1 MAARLHPPAAA
12 PEAVAPTAA
21 DAPPRRFSRWDGWRL
36 RLLALIALALA
47 LALLLLARALGDDA
61 WVAADWRA
69 GDGGALVLHAAADPA
84 LAARAGQAVVG
95 IVGRDGR
102 VVAVD
107 ALLLQHDVR
116 WVPDGATRQ
125 RLLEQ
130 HRRWR
135 DAVATAT
142 VTLQFADGAAI
153 ATTVTARGAAG
164 LGLAF
169 WSLGLLAVLLALA
182 GAAAALRRPLARGV
196 ALRLAPY
203 VVLAGAQALH
213 LAGLAVASVPGPA
226 TALGLGATLGA
237 WHTALDLLT
246 AAAAVHAAAVHPHP
260 HRHAGV
266 IVAGAWL
273 VAGVL
278 SALAAAGALPG
289 AWAWTQVAMLALGAA
304 AVALLGSGAA
314 HTPHP
319 LAPVLQ
325 RFTVLAVASFA
336 LLSAV
341 SLAVPPAG
349 AAAATLVSVAVPAWH
364 AFVALL
370 LLALPRLPA
379 MHPAWR
385 EAALVAVT
393 TTVAVALHGLCA
405 GALGLSNAA
414 ALGTAVMLS
423 VGALAIVRPWV
434 NAPLAGLRA
443 PDAERLLDHLLS
455 ATHDTQH
462 DPRHGAG
469 ALRALLAEVFEPRE
483 IAPARHAPRRARV
496 FGAGSTLVV
505 PLPAHDGDAAA
516 PGALVLRYAR
526 QGRRLFTREDA
537 RLADRAVEQLRR
549 ATRFGDAVEQ
559 GRTEERSRLAQ
570 DLHDDIG
577 ARLLTLMYQAPTP
590 QMEDY
595 LRHTLQDLKT
605 LTRGLAAT
613 SRRLGEAAAEWKSDL
628 GQRLE
633 MAHCRLAW
641 SVSYDCEPELG
652 VAQWSA
658 LTRLLRELV
667 TNVIAH
673 AHASRVEIELS
684 VERGRLTLLVSDD
697 GDGGDPAAW
706 SPGLGLAS
714 VRKRVRQLGGQVQ
727 WRQLA
732 PSGICCRIDVPLQTL
747 QPPG

>member
-1 MAARLHPPAAA
+1 MAARLHPPSAG

-21 DAPPRRFSRWDGWRL
+21 GAPPHRISRWDGWRL

-69 GDGGALVLHAAADPA
+69 GEDGALVLHAAADPA
-84 LAARAGQAVVG
+84 LAARAGQVVVG
-95 IVGRDGR
+95 IVGRDGS

-107 ALLLQHDVR
+107 ALLLQHDLR

-135 DAVATAT
+135 DAVATAM

-153 ATTVTARGAAG
+153 ATAVTARGTAG

-169 WSLGLLAVLLALA
+169 WTLGSLAVLLALA
-182 GAAAALRRPLARGV
+182 GSAAALRRPLARGV

-266 IVAGAWL
+266 LVVGAWV

-278 SALAAAGALPG
+278 AALAAAGAPG
-289 AWAWTQVAMLALGAA
+289 AWALTQAAMLALGVA
-304 AVALLGSGAA
+304 AVALLGSDAA
-314 HTPHP
+314 RTPHP

-349 AAAATLVSVAVPAWH
+349 APAATLVSVAVPAWH
-364 AFVALL
+364 AFVAVL

-393 TTVAVALHGLCA
+393 TTVAVALHVLCA

-414 ALGTAVMLS
+414 ALGIAVTLS
-423 VGALAIVRPWV
+423 VGALALVRPWV

-462 DPRHGAG
+462 DPRHGAA

-505 PLPAHDGDAAA
+505 PLPAHDRDTAA

-526 QGRRLFTREDA
+526 QGRRLFTRDDA

-673 AHASRVEIELS
+673 AHATRVEIELS

-697 GDGGDPAAW
+697 GDGRDPAGW
-706 SPGLGLAS
+706 SAGLGLS
-714 VRKRVRQLGGQVQ
+714 GVRKRVRQLGGSVE
-727 WRQLA
+727 WREVA
-732 PSGICCRIDVPLQTL
+732 PRGICCRVEVPLQPRP
-747 QPPG
+747 QPAA

>member
-1 MAARLHPPAAA
+1 MAARLPPLSAA

-21 DAPPRRFSRWDGWRL
+21 DAPPRRISRWDGWRW

-69 GDGGALVLHAAADPA
+69 GEDGALVLHAAADPA
-84 LAARAGQAVVG
+84 LAVRAGQAVVG

-169 WSLGLLAVLLALA
+169 WTLGSLAVLLALA
-182 GAAAALRRPLARGV
+182 GSAAALRRPLARGV

-203 VVLAGAQALH
+203 VVLAGAQAMH

-260 HRHAGV
+260 HRHAGLLV
-266 IVAGAWL
+266 VGAWL

-278 SALAAAGALPG
+278 SALAAAGAL
-289 AWAWTQVAMLALGAA
+289 
-304 AVALLGSGAA
+304 
-314 HTPHP
+314 
-319 LAPVLQ
+319 
-325 RFTVLAVASFA
+325 
-336 LLSAV
+336 
-341 SLAVPPAG
+341 
-349 AAAATLVSVAVPAWH
+349 
-364 AFVALL
+364 
-370 LLALPRLPA
+370 
-379 MHPAWR
+379 
-385 EAALVAVT
+385 
-393 TTVAVALHGLCA
+393 HGLGA

-414 ALGTAVMLS
+414 ALGTAVVLS
-423 VGALAIVRPWV
+423 VGALALVRPWV
-434 NAPLAGLRA
+434 KAPLAGLRA

-462 DPRHGAG
+462 DPRHGAA
-469 ALRALLAEVFEPRE
+469 ALRDLLAEVFEPRE
-483 IAPARHAPRRARV
+483 IAAARHAPRRARV

-526 QGRRLFTREDA
+526 QGRRLFTRDDA

-633 MAHCRLAW
+633 MAHCQLAW
-641 SVSYDCEPELG
+641 SVSYDSEPELG

-673 AHASRVEIELS
+673 AHATRVEIELS

-732 PSGICCRIDVPLQTL
+732 PSGICCRVDVPLQTL
-747 QPPG
+747 QALG